1 MQEANRIFEELKR
14 LYPVVKCELDY
25 RNNFELLIAVVLSA
39 QTTDKAVNKVTVNL
53 FKKYPDA
60 FKLAE
65 AKFEDVHPLIKTIGL
80 ANTKARNIIALAKRL
95 VEEQNGE
102 IPADF
107 DYLISLPGVGRKTAN
122 VVLGEGFRIP
132 TIPVDTH
139 VLRVANRLRLA
150 NSDDPYKVELSLM
163 EIYDP
168 SLWYDLHLRLIHF
181 GRYFCKAQKPNCMK
195 CKFIDICQYYTKN
208 HPSK

>member
-1 MQEANRIFEELKR
+1 M
-14 LYPVVKCELDY
+14 
-25 RNNFELLIAVVLSA
+25 
-39 QTTDKAVNKVTVNL
+39 
-53 FKKYPDA
+53 
-60 FKLAE
+60 
-65 AKFEDVHPLIKTIGL
+65 IKTIGL

-139 VLRVANRLRLA
+139 VLRVA
-150 NSDDPYKVELSLM
+150 K
-163 EIYDP
+163 
-168 SLWYDLHLRLIHF
+168 
-181 GRYFCKAQKPNCMK
+181 
-195 CKFIDICQYYTKN
+195 
-208 HPSK
+208 